1 MDRLI
6 YIAMTGAQ
14 QALAQQ
20 SVTAHNLANAGTT
33 GYKAETTAFRVAPVT
48 GPGLPT
54 RAYAVETTTGADFTP
69 AAIQKTGR
77 DLDVAI
83 DGDGFIVVQGR
94 DGSEAYTRNGSLA
107 LDTDG
112 QLQTRTGLLVMGDGG
127 PITIPPDSKLA
138 IGKDGTISATTGGQ
152 SAANV
157 AVLGKLKLVNPAT
170 TDLARGAA
178 GLYRMKNG
186 GEADVDPAVTLAA
199 GALEDSN
206 VNSVGAMIDMISIA
220 RQFDMQ
226 MKLLQNAEQNAQ
238 RATTLLGAGP

>member
-20 SVTAHNLANAGTT
+20 TVTSHNLANASTT
-33 GYKAETTAFRVAPVT
+33 GYKAETTTFRVAPVV

-54 RAYAVETTTGADFTP
+54 RAYAVETTTGADLTP
-69 AAIQKTGR
+69 GAIQRTGR

-83 DGDGFIVVQGR
+83 GGEGFLAVQGR
-94 DGSEAYTRNGSLA
+94 DGNEAYTRNGSLA
-107 LDTDG
+107 VDADG
-112 QLQTRTGLLVMGDGG
+112 QLQTRGGLLVIGEGG

-157 AVLGKLKLVNPAT
+157 TVLGKIKLVNPVKG
-170 TDLARGAA
+170 DLARGAD
-178 GLYRMKNG
+178 GLFRTKNG
-186 GEADVDPAVTLAA
+186 ADADADPTVTLVA

-206 VNSVGAMIDMISIA
+206 VNSVAAMIDMIAIA

-238 RATTLLGAGP
+238 RATQLLAAGQ